1 MSLNTDVLYQI
12 VRQQKATFHMTIF
25 SIAVRLIDVFLNQSP
40 VLRVNPL
47 ENAFHR
53 GYGGAVV
60 SIDSEGFFRPEHLAC
75 GEPAAEAARVTEP
88 LSSRQVRFA
97 PEEFLG
103 QELVRRNVY
112 SAANDSFQRPVLDN
126 RNTNATYVPNFAAG
140 AHNPLGD
147 ITSRGLCNHPLD

>member
-103 QELVRRNVY
+103 QELVFRNVY
-112 SAANDSFQRPVLDN
+112 GAADVLFQALVFDNRSPDAANVPDLTIRTNDAICSIADRSF
-126 RNTNATYVPNFAAG
+126 
-140 AHNPLGD
+140 H
-147 ITSRGLCNHPLD
+147 H

>member
-75 GEPAAEAARVTEP
+75 GEPAPEAARVTEP
-88 LSSRQVRFA
+88 LSSPQVRSA
-97 PEEFLG
+97 PPAFLR
-103 QELVRRNVY
+103 QEPVPL
-112 SAANDSFQRPVLDN
+112 SFYAP
-126 RNTNATYVPNFAAG
+126 P
-140 AHNPLGD
+140 
-147 ITSRGLCNHPLD
+147 NHPFL

>member
-12 VRQQKATFHMTIF
+12 VRQQKATFNMAIF

-60 SIDSEGFFRPEHLAC
+60 FKDSEGFRRPDYLPSR
-75 GEPAAEAARVTEP
+75 GPAAEAARVTEP

-97 PEEFLG
+97 PEE
-103 QELVRRNVY
+103 
-112 SAANDSFQRPVLDN
+112 
-126 RNTNATYVPNFAAG
+126 
-140 AHNPLGD
+140 
-147 ITSRGLCNHPLD
+147 